1 MLPRSLNHIAKSST
15 SCTKRISVSSLPAFS
30 RSFVH
35 PSRTD
40 RAAVIDLPIRTSSHP
55 PGTFSIYPPLLAPF
69 LILLSSTRPSLQARP
84 TTTPTTTK
92 LASQPN
98 LPRCPGPLFTLP
110 QTTRN
115 AHPNPFPQATTPMDP
130 RVLDAMAP
138 FFTDM
143 YGNPHSRTHAYGW
156 EAEHAVDEARRVSP
170 PSFRPLSR
178 A

>member
-15 SCTKRISVSSLPAFS
+15 SCTKRISVSSLPALS

-40 RAAVIDLPIRTSSHP
+40 RAAVIDPPIRTSSHP
-55 PGTFSIYPPLLAPF
+55 PGTFSI
-69 LILLSSTRPSLQARP
+69 LSSFTCPFFNPPFQHQAVPSNSTNHNTHNQTRLSTQSTSMPRSAFHPP
-84 TTTPTTTK
+84 TDDEKRSPE
-92 LASQPN
+92 S
-98 LPRCPGPLFTLP
+98 
-110 QTTRN
+110 
-115 AHPNPFPQATTPMDP
+115 PFPQATTPMDP

-170 PSFRPLSR
+170 PFFRPLLR